1 MVHEFSIQNF
11 KDEVIENNG
20 LVLVDLYATWCGP
33 CKMLA
38 PIVETIADEYTEVKV
53 GKVDIDQNLDLAT
66 EYGVRSVPTLLI
78 FKDGELLNKSVGLQ
92 SKNQILELL
101 NIG

>member
-1 MVHEFSIQNF
+1 MVHEFSTHNF
-11 KDEVIENNG
+11 KDEVKDKG

-38 PIVETIADEYTEVKV
+38 PIVETIADEYTDVKV
-53 GKVDIDQNLDLAT
+53 GKVDIDQNMDIAT
-66 EYGVRSVPTLLI
+66 EFGVRTVPTLLV
-78 FKDGELLNKSVGLQ
+78 FKDGELMNKSIGLQ